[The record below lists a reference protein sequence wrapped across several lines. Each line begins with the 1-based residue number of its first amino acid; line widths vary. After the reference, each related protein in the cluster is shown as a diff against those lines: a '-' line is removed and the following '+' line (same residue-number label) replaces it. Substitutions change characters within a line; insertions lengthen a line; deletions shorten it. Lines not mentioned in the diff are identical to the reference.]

1 MREVGIAPGWGLY
14 ASSGV
19 KKPPILLNG
28 DLGCSYRKGIQP
40 DAMNRAFHRLT
51 GLGSHGEPASGDA
64 NSYRLT
70 DQRATSTRVM
80 MGHYGPTG
88 ACSI

>member
-1 MREVGIAPGWGLY
+1 MREVGIASGWGLY

-51 GLGSHGEPASGDA
+51 GLDPMENQPAAMRIRIGSLISERRPLES
-64 NSYRLT
+64 
-70 DQRATSTRVM
+70 
-80 MGHYGPTG
+80 
-88 ACSI
+88 